1 MCPANLGP
9 YTRWE
14 GSKKSLTSSE
24 HFEFPHKSEIHRFL
38 ELNLNTLE
46 CKWLA
51 MQTVFKDDIW
61 LEMNAR
67 PED

>member
-1 MCPANLGP
+1 MFPGNRGP
-9 YTRWE
+9 YTQWE

-24 HFEFPHKSEIHRFL
+24 HSEFRHKSEIHQFL

-51 MQTVFKDDIW
+51 MQIVFTDDIW

>member
-1 MCPANLGP
+1 MCPGHVLNG
-9 YTRWE
+9 RVQ
-14 GSKKSLTSSE
+14 KKSFSSSE
-24 HFEFPHKSEIHRFL
+24 HSELPHKSEIHQFL

-51 MQTVFKDDIW
+51 MQTVFTDDIW